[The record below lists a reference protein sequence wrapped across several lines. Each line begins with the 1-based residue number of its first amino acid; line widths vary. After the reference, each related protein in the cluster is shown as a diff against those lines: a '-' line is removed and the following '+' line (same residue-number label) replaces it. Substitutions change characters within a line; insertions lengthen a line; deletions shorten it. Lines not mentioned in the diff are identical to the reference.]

1 MVFLHEE
8 HGVGYEEAP
17 HFVLFKVKEGGTPL
31 GLLAPARIRVLIKG
45 SAVEKPQALLIP
57 AEVSGH
63 PVHYHAQPRLMAL
76 VYEFLELRRVA
87 VAGGDGIISGN
98 LIAPA
103 VVQRVLGYRQQ
114 LYMGIAH
121 LLYIAYKPPGQRRK
135 VQPLYP

>member
-1 MVFLHEE
+1 
-8 HGVGYEEAP
+8 
-17 HFVLFKVKEGGTPL
+17 
-31 GLLAPARIRVLIKG
+31 
-45 SAVEKPQALLIP
+45 
-57 AEVSGH
+57 
-63 PVHYHAQPRLMAL
+63 MAL